1 MNNKKCRGS
10 LAIKPGRTGI
20 LRYRPLD
27 RDLAVQIGSAQVL
40 IVRVDSGSS
49 GPGRKGERPAAGV
62 AGDGASAAE
71 GSPETPKPALW
82 GSIRPGLGSGSMPAE
97 RVVHLD
103 TKVGTGEV

>member
-40 IVRVDSGSS
+40 IERVDSGSS
-49 GPGRKGERPAAGV
+49 GPGQRGRGARVSDRASASGSRAGVDVRGPGGSEGERERGEALAGG
-62 AGDGASAAE
+62 ARRDGGGAR
-71 GSPETPKPALW
+71 G
-82 GSIRPGLGSGSMPAE
+82 
-97 RVVHLD
+97 
-103 TKVGTGEV
+103 VG

>member
-1 MNNKKCRGS
+1 MNNKKYRGS
-10 LAIKPGRTGI
+10 SAIKPSRTGI

-49 GPGRKGERPAAGV
+49 GSGRKGERPAAGV

-71 GSPETPKPALW
+71 GSPGLANPAFQ
-82 GSIRPGLGSGSMPAE
+82 GQIRAGLGSRGI
-97 RVVHLD
+97 
-103 TKVGTGEV
+103 